1 MDQKDSVNAVLFFAD
16 SFTWPEAL
24 RSFMQAEAELYAEP
38 LELMTSLAPEYPMA
52 PSEKIVESRVK
63 ILSFLVDQV
72 RTVILIGYDGCRGL
86 QMTVRAS
93 DLFHLG
99 HSQTLYKKGVFV
111 LHILIF
117 YATLVKCNYP
127 GNYIAF

>member
-1 MDQKDSVNAVLFFAD
+1 MNAVIFFAD

-52 PSEKIVESRVK
+52 PSDKLVESRVK

-72 RTVILIGYDGCRGL
+72 NISIYILKADCSFSRVSNADSVEESCCLLILNILI
-86 QMTVRAS
+86 T
-93 DLFHLG
+93 FN
-99 HSQTLYKKGVFV
+99 
-111 LHILIF
+111 IF
-117 YATLVKCNYP
+117 
-127 GNYIAF
+127 

>member
-72 RTVILIGYDGCRGL
+72 RTVIGAVWEKSPFRSRFGWRK
-86 QMTVRAS
+86 RS
-93 DLFHLG
+93 
-99 HSQTLYKKGVFV
+99 
-111 LHILIF
+111 
-117 YATLVKCNYP
+117 
-127 GNYIAF
+127 

>member
-1 MDQKDSVNAVLFFAD
+1 MDQKDSVNAVIFFAD

-52 PSEKIVESRVK
+52 PSDKLVESRVK

-72 RTVILIGYDGCRGL
+72 NAYILKADC
-86 QMTVRAS
+86 S
-93 DLFHLG
+93 F
-99 HSQTLYKKGVFV
+99 S
-111 LHILIF
+111 
-117 YATLVKCNYP
+117 
-127 GNYIAF
+127 